1 MEKRIKTNTV
11 NSNNKNINKI
21 IGVNNKMNN
30 NNNNNRNN
38 NNRNN
43 NNRNNNNKG
52 NNKGNNI
59 NTTIRNIKNKS
70 FSNKVKDNK
79 NVIFLLVVLLFIVIV
94 CIVGYY
100 IYKKYPEVLSFY
112 DNNNNNNNN
121 NEEKKL
127 QNNINKMRQQN
138 NLNKELQEQE
148 NGKERKRRT
157 EDSNMVNLLNNVKN
171 NTFKVN
177 TNNKKQV
184 FNIANNIF
192 NYDDAEAV
200 CKAHG
205 ADLASYEQVVD
216 SYSKGAEW
224 CNYGWSKNQMAL
236 YPTQKK
242 TWQKLQGDPETAN
255 SCGDWGVNGGYF
267 ENKDTLFGVNCYGVK
282 PEPKDRE
289 RTKTVPVSIRGRDIL
304 NKVKMYRENRND
316 ITVNPFNNDLWS
328 Q

>member
-1 MEKRIKTNTV
+1 
-11 NSNNKNINKI
+11 
-21 IGVNNKMNN
+21 
-30 NNNNNRNN
+30 
-38 NNRNN
+38 
-43 NNRNNNNKG
+43 
-52 NNKGNNI
+52 
-59 NTTIRNIKNKS
+59 
-70 FSNKVKDNK
+70 
-79 NVIFLLVVLLFIVIV
+79 
-94 CIVGYY
+94 
-100 IYKKYPEVLSFY
+100 
-112 DNNNNNNNN
+112 
-121 NEEKKL
+121 
-127 QNNINKMRQQN
+127 MRQQN
-138 NLNKELQEQE
+138 NLNKALQEQE
-148 NGKERKRRT
+148 NRKERKMRT

-171 NTFKVN
+171 NTFKSN

-184 FNIANNIF
+184 FNISNNIF

-200 CKAHG
+200 CKAHD
-205 ADLASYEQVVD
+205 ADLASYEQVID
-216 SYSKGAEW
+216 SYAKGAEW

-242 TWQKLQGDPETAN
+242 TWEKLQGDPETAN

-328 Q
+328 QQ